1 MKKLLS
7 AAVAAVSIAAMADI
21 NYSPTIGV
29 TQITTTNK
37 NTIVAVPF
45 TSLAGDTAISVKDLV
60 CTNGIDV
67 GSWIYVFKDNSYKAW
82 QLADTGWA
90 AATTAVE
97 GDSGY
102 SIPATGDE
110 NVASPGAIWVI
121 LKDAPQAGTPKS
133 IYIYGNYTNQA
144 TQVTVAAGN
153 NLIANPLQSD
163 ANITIATSE
172 AQIPVLRN
180 QLGDNIDISVEPCR
194 KDTFPAIVLSCLYL
208 KFVKKLSD
216 DSKIIVLP
224 VDPYVKDDYFIAI
237 KNKL

>member
-7 AAVAAVSIAAMADI
+7 VVVAALSVAAMADVS
-21 NYSPTIGV
+21 YSPAIGV
-29 TQITTTNK
+29 TKITTTNK

-67 GSWIYVFKDNSYKAW
+67 GSWMYVFKDGGYKAW

-97 GDSGY
+97 SDSGY
-102 SIPATGDE
+102 SIPVAGDE

-121 LKDAPQAGTPKS
+121 LKDAPAAGESKD
-133 IYIYGNYTNQA
+133 IYIYGNYTNRA
-144 TQVTVAAGN
+144 TEVSVAVGN

-163 ANITIATSE
+163 ATIAFEGTPTKGDVII
-172 AQIPVLRN
+172 IP
-180 QLGDNIDISVEPCR
+180 
-194 KDTFPAIVLSCLYL
+194 A
-208 KFVKKLSD
+208 D
-216 DSKIIVLP
+216 DSPVSYSYGRGGWVDNGNSVDLASITVKMGQGFWYISRSATGVSKIKWT
-224 VDPYVKDDYFIAI
+224 VKS
-237 KNKL
+237 N

>member
-102 SIPATGDE
+102 SIPVAGDE

-121 LKDAPQAGTPKS
+121 LKDAPQTGTPKS

-163 ANITIATSE
+163 ANITIA
-172 AQIPVLRN
+172 N
-180 QLGDNIDISVEPCR
+180 
-194 KDTFPAIVLSCLYL
+194 PAAL
-208 KFVKKLSD
+208 D
-216 DSKIIVLP
+216 QIIVP
-224 VDPYVKDDYFIAI
+224 NDGSPEMYSYTKKGKWVKVEGLTRTEGTPTVKAGQGFWYFSKGNGATSVTFSSSGS
-237 KNKL
+237 